1 MLSPVPG
8 SRVFLGAP
16 RTGHLGFLPADP
28 GLTGSRGVI
37 CSGNTHHVS
46 EISLEEHLGQLR
58 TEKDE
63 VHIGS
68 ECDIIC
74 RALTTEGQQES
85 SVTTERKRE
94 GKWILLL
101 SHEVRLRH
109 FSSCAK
115 QQ

>member
-46 EISLEEHLGQLR
+46 EISEEHLGQLR
-58 TEKDE
+58 TEKGE

-85 SVTTERKRE
+85 SVTTERKWE
-94 GKWILLL
+94 ASGF
-101 SHEVRLRH
+101 
-109 FSSCAK
+109 FS
-115 QQ
+115 